1 MSPSLP
7 MAGPVSGSG
16 TPIRGLTDAL
26 LCFQLCLELHKGV
39 SRLEAAL
46 KDMKSG

>member
-7 MAGPVSGSG
+7 TAGPVSGLG
-16 TPIRGLTDAL
+16 TPICGLTDAL
-26 LCFQLCLELHKGV
+26 LCFQLCVEVHKGV
-39 SRLEAAL
+39 SRLDAAL